1 MPPYT
6 SFQGLP
12 QSIAPTNDGTQAWW
26 ARLLND
32 IPLTTFTIMCAPHVF
47 AELASISIISVDSWA
62 FNMPYQIIRFRQDEM
77 AARRRVDLNNL
88 PNLLTARPWTE
99 FSVNEGS
106 SLKAYTTYEYFLRRT
121 PSLMATLHST
131 KSTEA
136 DLMFARLKSFS
147 FTAIFPF
154 YNHVDE
160 ILKSV
165 RKMKHL
171 RTLSLMLC
179 PEPQSRVLEDEIE
192 DAKGHLDVNDPWNE
206 FDTAYMLVSHTVVAL
221 TVEGELHELRIDDV
235 KMEGIRDNLE
245 TLISSKLQEWWSYEG
260 RGIWRRKRQ
269 PTSEAR
275 PPTS

>member
-1 MPPYT
+1 
-6 SFQGLP
+6 
-12 QSIAPTNDGTQAWW
+12 
-26 ARLLND
+26 LLNE
-32 IPLTTFTIMCAPHVF
+32 IPLTTFTIICAPHVF

-62 FNMPYQIIRFRQDEM
+62 FNMPYQIIRFRQDDM
-77 AARRRVDLNNL
+77 AARCRVDLNNL

-121 PSLMATLHST
+121 PSLMATLHLT
-131 KSTEA
+131 KSAEA
-136 DLMFARLKSFS
+136 DAMFTKLTSFS

-171 RTLSLMLC
+171 RTLCLKLC
-179 PEPQSRVLEDEIE
+179 PEPESTVLADEIE

-206 FDTAYMLVSHTVVAL
+206 FDTAYMLVSHTVIAL
-221 TVEGELHELRIDDV
+221 TVEGQLSELRVDDV
-235 KMEGIRDNLE
+235 KMEGIRDTLE
-245 TLISSKLQEWWSYEG
+245 TLISSRLQEWWSYEE
-260 RGIWRRKRQ
+260 RGIWRRKTQ
-269 PTSEAR
+269 PVPQTAVPAS
-275 PPTS
+275 